1 MDLGL
6 TGKRALVLASS
17 KGLGGGI
24 AEALAAEGAHV
35 LLTGRDADRLAA
47 LAARINARGPGKAD
61 VAVLDL
67 AADDV
72 VAQALAAVVEKLGHA
87 DILVNNSGGP
97 PPGSAA
103 GITAEMLERHFR
115 IMVVNLIALGNALLP
130 GMIERGWGRILTVAS
145 SGIVE
150 PIPGIALSN
159 TLRPALAGW
168 SKSLASEVAAKG
180 VTVNM
185 LLPGSILTGRLDELD
200 SAAATRTGRP
210 METVRAENEARI
222 PAGRYGRVEEF
233 AATAAF
239 LVSER
244 ASYVTGSMIRC
255 DGGAGRSL

>member
-35 LLTGRDADRLAA
+35 LLTGRNAAQLEA
-47 LAARINARGPGKAD
+47 LASRINGRGPGKAD
-61 VAVLDL
+61 WAVLDL
-67 AADDV
+67 AEEDFVAR
-72 VAQALAAVVEKLGHA
+72 AQAIATEKLGA
-87 DILVNNSGGP
+87 VDILVNNSGGP
-97 PPGSAA
+97 PPGTAA
-103 GITAEMLERHFR
+103 SITAEALERHFR
-115 IMVVNLIALGNALLP
+115 IMVINLIALGNALLP
-130 GMIERGWGRILTVAS
+130 GMVERGFGRILTVAS
-145 SGIVE
+145 SGVVE

-168 SKSLASEVAAKG
+168 SKSLATEVAAKG

-185 LLPGSILTGRLDELD
+185 LLPGSILTSRLDELD
-200 SAAATRTGRP
+200 TAASARTGRP
-210 METVRAENEARI
+210 MDEVRAENEAKI

-244 ASYVTGSMIRC
+244 ASYVTGTMVRC
-255 DGGAGRSL
+255 DGGSGRSV